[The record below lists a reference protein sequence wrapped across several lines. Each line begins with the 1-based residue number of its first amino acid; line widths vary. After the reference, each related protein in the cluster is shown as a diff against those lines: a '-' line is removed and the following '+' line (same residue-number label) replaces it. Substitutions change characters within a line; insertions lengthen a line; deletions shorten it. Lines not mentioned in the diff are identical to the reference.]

1 LDAAAGADTGVSPVD
16 ERGRT
21 IGAAPFQVK
30 FPHAGPAEEDE
41 ASKRHFVQAPFRVQN
56 ALYYRQEEPKMRA
69 AALAFVLALSCVS
82 ATGAFSQT
90 AAGNTCIR
98 TTLIDHTKAPDDRTI
113 IFAMKNGAVYQST
126 LPTICPQLSF
136 NGFSYVATPPDQIC
150 GNLQSIR
157 VIRTGSV
164 CLLGPLVQITP
175 TAAPNP

>member
-1 LDAAAGADTGVSPVD
+1 M
-16 ERGRT
+16 
-21 IGAAPFQVK
+21 K
-30 FPHAGPAEEDE
+30 
-41 ASKRHFVQAPFRVQN
+41 
-56 ALYYRQEEPKMRA
+56 A

-82 ATGAFSQT
+82 TGGAFAQT
-90 AAGNTCIR
+90 PAGNTCIR

-113 IFAMKNGAVYQST
+113 LFTMKNGAVYQST
-126 LPTICPQLSF
+126 LPANCPELSF

-175 TAAPNP
+175 KAAPNP